1 MSKEEKKSDKA
12 IQRGINASVV
22 QKKKSSSRK
31 KLDSDNCADSNC
43 SDSYFETLRL
53 SIDNYAPKNESM
65 RIIVRDV
72 AEVKPEIE
80 NTVAILPEIKIA
92 EPEIKIT
99 IDDKKVETAEPIK
112 VATKVS
118 KTKKTTTEK
127 LSAKD
132 LKEREISKAI
142 KNASKLPEDKKSRA
156 KKGLGFGWIRTALVV
171 SCIATGFFAVA
182 YFVNLSANDM
192 SLKVA
197 AIQSG
202 IEAVYPSYIP
212 REFALSDVTASNG
225 KILMNFKSGDGGAY
239 SISEENTTWDST
251 ALLNNY
257 IKEEYGE
264 NYTVVKEQGL
274 TLYMGEG
281 WEAWVN
287 GGLLYKLKVNSGS
300 LTKKQLKTIA
310 TSL

>member
-1 MSKEEKKSDKA
+1 EEVKSKGTAARSIVVESKDEEVST
-12 IQRGINASVV
+12 
-22 QKKKSSSRK
+22 
-31 KLDSDNCADSNC
+31 
-43 SDSYFETLRL
+43 DSYFETLRL
-53 SIDNYAPKNESM
+53 DVDHYAPKNESM

-80 NTVAILPEIKIA
+80 NIVTVLPEVKA
-92 EPEIKIT
+92 SELAAKVV
-99 IDDKKVETAEPIK
+99 IDEKKAETAEPVK
-112 VATKVS
+112 VNSVRVATRAPKAE
-118 KTKKTTTEK
+118 KATTKK

-142 KNASKLPEDKKSRA
+142 RNASKLPESKKSRR
-156 KKGLGFGWIRTALVV
+156 KRGLGFGWVRTALVV
-171 SCIATGFFAVA
+171 SCIATGFFAIA

-225 KILMNFKSGDGGAY
+225 KILMNFKSSEGSAY
-239 SISEENTTWDST
+239 SISEENTNWDST

-264 NYTVVKEQGL
+264 DYTVVKEQGL

-281 WEAWVN
+281 WEVWVN

-300 LTKKQLKTIA
+300 LTKKQLKAIA